1 MRAEIIAIGD
11 ELLIG
16 QVVNTNAAFIAQ
28 QLNAVG
34 IAILRTTTVGD
45 DEDEILKAF
54 QGSIENADITIVTGG
69 LGPTH
74 DDITKKTICGFFE
87 TDLTMNQE
95 VLLNIRELLQRRNV
109 LPTKMVEEQ
118 ALVPRIASVIR
129 NELGTAPGL
138 FIEQNHR
145 YFFALPGVPHEMER
159 MVDNFI
165 VPLLR
170 SKRSGLAI
178 LHRTLSTTGIPES
191 ALAEKLGDLAA
202 LLGNAKL
209 AFLPSTSGVRLRITV
224 VDKHERAAAE
234 LIDEVESRIRTKVGK
249 YIYGVDD
256 ETLEQCIGAI
266 LVARHLRLAV
276 AESCTGGL
284 IAHRLTNVSGSSRYF
299 DRAVIAYSN
308 QAKVD
313 NLNVPPES
321 IEAHGAVSKEVAE
334 AMASGIRQVARTDIG
349 ISTTGIAG
357 PTGGTPEK
365 PVGLAWI
372 GYSDRQE
379 TMAIKCQFGYG
390 RLQIKERT
398 AQAALDLIRRKLL
411 QLV

>member
-45 DEDEILKAF
+45 DENEILKAL
-54 QGSIENADITIVTGG
+54 QESVENADVTIVTGG

-74 DDITKKTICGFFE
+74 DDITKKTICKFFN

-95 VLLNIRELLQRRNV
+95 VLLNIREQLKRRNV
-109 LPTKMVEEQ
+109 LPTKVVEEQ

-129 NELGTAPGL
+129 NEVGAAPGL
-138 FIEQNHR
+138 FIEQSHR

-165 VPLLR
+165 APLLR
-170 SKRSGLAI
+170 SKRSGQAI
-178 LHRTLSTTGIPES
+178 LHRTLNTTGITES
-191 ALAEKLGDLAA
+191 ALAEKLDNLPA
-202 LLGNAKL
+202 LLGEAKL

-224 VDKHERAAAE
+224 VNKEAGVAVD
-234 LIDEVESRIRTKVGK
+234 LINEVESRIRSKVEK
-249 YIYGVDD
+249 YIYGVED
-256 ETLEQCIGAI
+256 ETLEQSIGTL
-266 LVARHLRLAV
+266 LVELHLRLAV

-299 DRAVIAYSN
+299 DRGVIAYSN

-313 NLNVPPES
+313 NLNVPLES
-321 IEAHGAVSKEVAE
+321 IEIHGAVSKEVAE
-334 AMASGIRQVARTDIG
+334 AMASGIRQIAQTDIG

-372 GYSDRQE
+372 GYSDAQE
-379 TMAIKCQFGYG
+379 TMAIKFQFGHG

-398 AQAALDLIRRKLL
+398 AQAALNLIRRKLL
-411 QLV
+411 QLF

>member
-16 QVVNTNAAFIAQ
+16 QVVNTNAAFIAH
-28 QLNAVG
+28 QLNDVG

-45 DEDEILKAF
+45 DEIEILKAF
-54 QGSIENADITIVTGG
+54 RGSVENADITIVTGG

-74 DDITKKTICGFFE
+74 DDITKKSICRFFN

-95 VLLNIRELLQRRNV
+95 VLLNIGEMLRRRNV
-109 LPTKMVEEQ
+109 IPTKAVEEQ
-118 ALVPRIASVIR
+118 ALVPCIATAIR
-129 NELGTAPGL
+129 NEVGTAPGL
-138 FIEQNHR
+138 FIEQNHK

-159 MVDNFI
+159 MVGNFI
-165 VPLLR
+165 VPLFR
-170 SKRSGLAI
+170 SKKSGQTI
-178 LHRTLSTTGIPES
+178 LHRTLNTTGISES
-191 ALAEKLGDLAA
+191 ALAEKLGELAP
-202 LLGNAKL
+202 LLGEAKL
-209 AFLPSTSGVRLRITV
+209 AFLPSTSGVRLRVTV
-224 VDKHERAAAE
+224 VDKEAGVAGDM
-234 LIDEVESRIRTKVGK
+234 INEVEARIRSRVEK
-249 YIYGVDD
+249 YIYGTDN
-256 ETLEQCIGAI
+256 ETLEERIGAI
-266 LVARHLRLAV
+266 LVERHLRVAV

-284 IAHRLTNVSGSSRYF
+284 IGHRLTNVSGSSRYF
-299 DRAVIAYSN
+299 DRDVIAYSN

-313 NLNVPPES
+313 NLNVPAES
-321 IEAHGAVSKEVAE
+321 IEVYGAVSKEVAE
-334 AMASGIRQVARTDIG
+334 AMASGIRQVASTDIG

-379 TMAIKCQFGYG
+379 TMAIKFLFGHG

-398 AQAALDLIRRKLL
+398 AQAALDLIRRRLL
-411 QLV
+411 QLD

>member
-1 MRAEIIAIGD
+1 MRAEVIAIGD

-28 QLNAVG
+28 KLNAVG
-34 IAILRTTTVGD
+34 ITILRTTTVGD
-45 DEDEILKAF
+45 DENEIMKAF
-54 QGSIENADITIVTGG
+54 QESTDDADVTIVTGG

-74 DDITKKTICGFFE
+74 DDITKRTICRFFK

-95 VLLNIRELLQRRNV
+95 VLLNIRELLRRRNV
-109 LPTKMVEEQ
+109 LPTKVVEEQ
-118 ALVPRIASVIR
+118 ALIPRIASVIR
-129 NELGTAPGL
+129 NEVGTAPGL

-145 YFFALPGVPHEMER
+145 YFLALPGVPHEMER

-165 VPLLR
+165 VPLFR
-170 SKRSGLAI
+170 SKKGGLAI
-178 LHRTLSTTGIPES
+178 LHRTLNTTGIPES
-191 ALAEKLGDLAA
+191 ALAEKLGDLPA
-202 LLGNAKL
+202 LLGGAKL
-209 AFLPSTSGVRLRITV
+209 AFLPSTSGVRLRVTV
-224 VDKHERAAAE
+224 VNKEERVAAG
-234 LIDEVESRIRTKVGK
+234 LIKEVESRIRSKVER
-249 YIYGVDD
+249 YIYSVED
-256 ETLEQCIGAI
+256 ETLEESIGAI

-321 IEAHGAVSKEVAE
+321 IEVHGAVSKEVAE
-334 AMASGIRQVARTDIG
+334 AMASGIRHMANTDIG

-365 PVGLAWI
+365 PVGLVWI

-379 TMAIKCQFGYG
+379 TMAIKCHFGHA

-398 AQAALDLIRRKLL
+398 AQAALDLIRKKLL
-411 QLV
+411 KLL